1 MDGRLARGAET
12 RRTTLRRAAEIA
24 SVEGLDGLTIGR
36 LASELELS
44 KSGIF
49 AHFGSKEEL
58 QLATLAY
65 AEEVFVE
72 HVIRPARAC
81 EPGLPRLRALVDN
94 WIAYSRTRIFPGGC
108 FFAAASAEFDAREGR
123 VHDAVVGTFRTWM
136 RVLVGM
142 VEEAVARGEL
152 PADTDADQLAFEID
166 ALARA
171 SNAVSV
177 LTGDDGAYRRAEA
190 GIHAKLR

>member
-58 QLATLAY
+58 QLATLAF

-72 HVIRPARAC
+72 HVIRPARAFD
-81 EPGLPRLRALVDN
+81 PGLPRLRALIDN
-94 WIAYSRTRIFPGGC
+94 WIAYSRTRVFPGGC

-123 VHDAVVGTFRTWM
+123 VHDAVVGSFRGWM
-136 RVLVGM
+136 GMLVKM
-142 VEEAVARGEL
+142 VEEAVEL
-152 PADTDADQLAFEID
+152 GQLSADTDAAQLAFEVD

-177 LTGDDGAYRRAEA
+177 LTGDDDAYRRAEA
-190 GIHAKLR
+190 GIHARLS

>member
-58 QLATLAY
+58 QLATLTF

-72 HVIRPARAC
+72 HVIRPARALD
-81 EPGLPRLRALVDN
+81 PGLPRLRALIDN

-123 VHDAVVGTFRTWM
+123 VHDAVVGAFRSWM
-136 RVLVGM
+136 GMLVKM
-142 VEEAVARGEL
+142 VEEAVEL
-152 PADTDADQLAFEID
+152 GQLPVGTDAAQLAFEVD

-177 LTGDDGAYRRAEA
+177 LTGDDDAYRRAEA
-190 GIHAKLR
+190 GIHARLS